1 MTEMDTDGDFDLNL
15 FMPVARQQT
24 PIERALFQEAY
35 LTDSLLC
42 SGMTALRRHSFND
55 PGRTFEAFFGL
66 SNGIERLAKLILVSD
81 FYATKGV
88 FPEIKRLKDYGH
100 NLQRLLP
107 QIEEVASRRGADLD
121 DAPSN
126 NPGSAAVVEFLT
138 QFALTDRYYNINRLA
153 KGEAGGESI
162 DDPISRWVALVQ
174 EWTPKRKP
182 TKPNANREAAVAFA
196 RHLDNSDLAIM
207 TNFNALSGDN
217 LGSLE
222 AVTRQNFDDERIG
235 VEGMLLAL
243 RPLRFMS
250 KTIWK
255 LTGVREPLPFYS
267 EIFHEWVARDSALR
281 RRMGFPKGR
290 N

>member
-1 MTEMDTDGDFDLNL
+1 MTEMGTDGDSDLNL

-66 SNGIERLAKLILVSD
+66 SNGIERLAKLTLVSD

-88 FPEIKRLKDYGH
+88 FPDIKRLKDYGH

-107 QIEEVASRRGADLD
+107 QIEEVASRRGAGLE

-153 KGEAGGESI
+153 EGEAGGESI

-174 EWTPKRKP
+174 EWTPKRMRR
-182 TKPNANREAAVAFA
+182 KPNANRDAAVAFA
-196 RHLDNSDLAIM
+196 RHLDNSDLPIM

-222 AVTRQNFDDERIG
+222 AATRQNFDDERIG

-267 EIFHEWVARDSALR
+267 EIFHEWVVRDSDLR
-281 RRMGFPKGR
+281 RRRGFPRGR